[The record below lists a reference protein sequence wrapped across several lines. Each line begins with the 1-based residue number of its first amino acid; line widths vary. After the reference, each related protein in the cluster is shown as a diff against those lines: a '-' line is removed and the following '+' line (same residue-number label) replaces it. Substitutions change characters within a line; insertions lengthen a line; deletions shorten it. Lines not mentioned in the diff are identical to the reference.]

1 MILYRGAVPL
11 KPSIIEDK
19 RSSRVVAWGA
29 YLAIL
34 VAALQLSCLAGA
46 QAKTAPRSEIV
57 FHTWERQADWPVY
70 IDHLELDGKFI
81 PWDTPVPV
89 EQGWLK
95 KLVVVVENSSP
106 KTVVEGGVQIDFPET
121 GLGTPN
127 SPILAT
133 ASNLGQ
139 YPSYARYL
147 SARRIQKWP
156 QRPAIKVPPG
166 GTLDF
171 PFPDAAIEGTEAEA
185 RRKVGQVTKVT
196 VKLLGFYFEDSSLWM
211 SNDFFMPG
219 TQPGKWKRVSAQEFL
234 DAAAN
239 RK

>member
-1 MILYRGAVPL
+1 M
-11 KPSIIEDK
+11 
-19 RSSRVVAWGA
+19 VV
-29 YLAIL
+29 L
-34 VAALQLSCLAGA
+34 VLALQLSCSARA
-46 QAKTAPRSEIV
+46 QAKTEHQSEIV

-95 KLVVVVENSSP
+95 TLVVVVENSSP
-106 KTVVEGGVQIDFPET
+106 KTVVEGGVQLDFPET
-121 GLGTPN
+121 GLGTPD

-139 YPSYARYL
+139 YPSFERFR
-147 SARRIQKWP
+147 SDGSVQKLP
-156 QRPAIKVPPG
+156 QRPAIKVPAG

-185 RRKVGQVTKVT
+185 RRKVGRVTKVT
-196 VKLLGFYFEDSSLWM
+196 VKLLRFYFEDSTLWM
-211 SNDFFMPG
+211 RDSFFMPD
-219 TQPGKWKRVSAQEFL
+219 TRPGKWKSISAQEFL
-234 DAAAN
+234 GNPA
-239 RK
+239 K